1 MINKTFKSTATYG
14 YYAYIENYQFVIGED
29 LPREGGDL
37 YRGEYKGDDTPYMK
51 AIKKDDPKLYNNIVK
66 YFKEEAHKIRNGKRV
81 LQISLDI
88 LVGSDCEGT
97 KLAETVEQ
105 ELNRR
110 GFNVLG
116 ASFVD
121 NMTETYIEQY
131 PELLTKEVK

>member
-1 MINKTFKSTATYG
+1 MNKYEVHLHKNGDECLPYIIHVIANDEQEAATKAKLTIANNG
-14 YYAYIENYQFVIGED
+14 YWP
-29 LPREGGDL
+29 LC
-37 YRGEYKGDDTPYMK
+37 
-51 AIKKDDPKLYNNIVK
+51 YNNMYDKINALVVDSVVK
-66 YFKEEAHKIRNGKRV
+66 TEEIDKCV

-88 LVGSDCEGT
+88 LVGPDCDGT
-97 KLAETVEQ
+97 KLAKTVEQ

-131 PELLTKEVK
+131 PELLTKEV